1 MAFTTQG
8 TLVAF
13 KKDGTNIYEEK
24 FDLDL
29 HPQTK
34 FILDGNKLY
43 FQTLDGDIVHFVI
56 TL

>member
-1 MAFTTQG
+1 MTFTTEG

-13 KKDGTNIYEEK
+13 NQDGINVYEK
-24 FDLDL
+24 NFDLDL

-56 TL
+56 TI

>member
-1 MAFTTQG
+1 MAFTTKG

-13 KKDGTNIYEEK
+13 KRDGTNIYEEK
-24 FDLDL
+24 FDLNI

-34 FILDGNKLY
+34 FILNGNKLY

-56 TL
+56 TI